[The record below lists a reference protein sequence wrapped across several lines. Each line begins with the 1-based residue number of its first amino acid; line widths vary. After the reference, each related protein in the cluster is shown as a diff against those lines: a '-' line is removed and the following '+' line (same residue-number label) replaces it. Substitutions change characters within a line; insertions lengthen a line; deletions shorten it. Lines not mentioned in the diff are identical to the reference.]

1 MKNLT
6 KIASLILALFFI
18 LCFASCKNEPSNEA
32 SGKAVAASFNGI
44 VAGESLTVTFYEDK
58 TLAYGY
64 PGASVGGTYTGDV
77 SKDGMGTI
85 TLDAVDGDVIEY
97 DWKLEGDT
105 ITIGKSYFPE
115 KVTGFCLTRI

>member
-64 PGASVGGTYTGDV
+64 PGASVAGTYTGDV

-85 TLDAVDGDVIEY
+85 ILDAVDGDVIQY